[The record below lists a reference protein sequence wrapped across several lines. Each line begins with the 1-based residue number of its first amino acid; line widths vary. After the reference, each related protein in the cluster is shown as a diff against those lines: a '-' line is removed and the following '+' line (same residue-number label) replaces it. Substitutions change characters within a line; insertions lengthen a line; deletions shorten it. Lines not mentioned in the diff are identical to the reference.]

1 MCLIE
6 TKLFLSTNCHK
17 IIPLCVKRL
26 SLHINA
32 TKFFLYTD
40 KNVEHPTKLNIS
52 AQTKTT
58 LLPYS
63 ADPIAGGVGGFPNST
78 AVCRELRIIYLA
90 DFLLSKFSRTICM
103 VNLPDFPAKF

>member
-1 MCLIE
+1 VSDPKQNRFCPL
-6 TKLFLSTNCHK
+6 KYHK
-17 IIPLCVKRL
+17 TLLLCIKRL
-26 SLHINA
+26 SLLRKA

-78 AVCRELRIIYLA
+78 AVCRELRYPDLA